1 MLITIRDTTAQLS
14 SPLPYL
20 AAGPSADD
28 VLQLEADPEGWVR
41 NHLAQLQ
48 AAPQEQGLA
57 RGTAETEEEE
67 KEGSAAA
74 QCAAHGGEHGQP
86 SPGCGA
92 VGPAAG
98 HICCWQQH
106 SHLWRLDEAQ
116 AVVDTDT
123 QPPLLH
129 PQRAASRP
137 GAHLQHQGDKG
148 VRDRPTAAL
157 HPQRVPRNRPPVSPW
172 ETSPK
177 IGSARP
183 GA

>member
-1 MLITIRDTTAQLS
+1 MFIKNWDTTAQLS

-28 VLQLEADPEGWVR
+28 VLQLEADTEGWVR

-57 RGTAETEEEE
+57 RGTVEKEEEE
-67 KEGSAAA
+67 EEGSAAA

-92 VGPAAG
+92 IGPAAG
-98 HICCWQQH
+98 HVRCWQQH
-106 SHLWRLDEAQ
+106 SHLWCLDEAQ
-116 AVVDTDT
+116 AVVDADT

-129 PQRAASRP
+129 PQRAAGRP

-148 VRDRPTAAL
+148 VRD
-157 HPQRVPRNRPPVSPW
+157 
-172 ETSPK
+172 
-177 IGSARP
+177 
-183 GA
+183 